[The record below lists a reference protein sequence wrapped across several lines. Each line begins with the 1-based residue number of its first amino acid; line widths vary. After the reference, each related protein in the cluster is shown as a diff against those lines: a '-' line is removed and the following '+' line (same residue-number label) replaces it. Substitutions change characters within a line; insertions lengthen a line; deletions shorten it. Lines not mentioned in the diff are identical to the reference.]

1 MPFVAGSANNVNEV
15 LTALQNAC
23 TANGW
28 TLASGILS
36 KGDCYALPFINDG
49 TIALLAG
56 TGQSGATV
64 TNPPTLASASTL
76 RVPGA
81 PNIWASLS
89 GIDNAITYPLT
100 YFIHVMADP
109 NEVYLFINHSVDNWS
124 YIAFGQSPVD
134 GLTGTGVWYGGTGRG
149 QNILASADI
158 GNAGGNGHIGCA
170 LFSYVAPGAT
180 TVNSNQRIKCFFH
193 HNVSDSPS
201 EWSISGVDGVGVVN
215 TQSWT
220 GLPSQANATYTI
232 MPLMTREPS
241 TWNSGAGLHPIQP
254 SIIRPDFRRSIVGII
269 GHARYTR
276 IDNINPGEIVTLGHE
291 KWRFY
296 PWVQKNITDRNATAT
311 GNALHSGTYG
321 VAIRYD
327 GD

>member
-15 LTALQNAC
+15 LSALQNAC

-36 KGDCYALPFINDG
+36 KGDCYAMPFINDG

-56 TGQSGATV
+56 TGQNGATV
-64 TNPPTLASASTL
+64 TNPPTLSSASTL

-81 PNIWASLS
+81 PNIWVSLS

-100 YFIHVMADP
+100 YFIHVMENP
-109 NEVYLFINHSVDNWS
+109 NEVYLFINHSVESWS
-124 YIAFGQSPVD
+124 YLAFGQSPIE

-149 QNILASADI
+149 LNILDSGDI
-158 GNAGGNGHIGCA
+158 NNAGANGHLGCA

-201 EWSISGVDGVGVVN
+201 EWSISGVDGVGFVA

-220 GLPSQANATYTI
+220 GLPSQANATLTL
-232 MPLMTREPS
+232 MPLLTREPS

-254 SIIRPDFRRSIVGII
+254 SIIRPDFRRSIVGNL
-269 GHARYTR
+269 GHARYAR
-276 IDNINPGEIVTLGHE
+276 IDNIDPGEIVTIGSE

-296 PWVQKNITDRNATAT
+296 PWIKKNITNRNATVT
-311 GNALHSGTYG
+311 DSGTFAA
-321 VAIRYD
+321 AIRYD